1 MLLSGTFTMAVMYL
15 VLLCDSIV
23 AGYYIGEAGVAAIN
37 AITPLS
43 GVMMFFG
50 DIVSIGAST
59 IYARE
64 VGAMRKR
71 RADEIFG
78 QGLIVS
84 LAVGLLLAAAFYLI
98 RGVYFS
104 ANGTTGEILKYS
116 LEYYRFLPL
125 NAFLT
130 VFVYFLE
137 QMVYSDG
144 DELCNNICY
153 AFQIG
158 GNIVFSVILTKR
170 LGMTGNILGCVIGN
184 GLGILVC
191 FWHFFRK
198 SNTLHFVWHL
208 SFRDFLLTSRY
219 SIVDASLYL
228 CWGLMDYVMIGFV
241 SRHYGTPGLVAL
253 AMVNSLIE
261 FSAIMDGVGLAMQP
275 LISTYFGEKNHQ
287 LIKRVMKAGIKAALI
302 EGAVATVLIFG
313 FARQFCAL
321 FGVTGGAS
329 FAPSIAAV
337 QIVSLGLTFCSAAS
351 LMTSY
356 YMLIDHIGIAT
367 GFTCFQYGLLYVV
380 LPMLGSSL
388 WGINGVWA
396 GIAIAPVLTLIC
408 TLLFVA
414 LRFGRDNFPF
424 LLGSMRSEIVV
435 MDDVLTAESA
445 VDLPKHVRRCMLAHQ
460 YAPAK
465 ADNAAQVIGELVS
478 CMIQKNRHAKKKVL
492 IELSLF
498 FEDASVQIIERD
510 SGELFEFVASDAPGG
525 DMSDRTPDGQIEAQR
540 EGAYL
545 VTTGYNRNRIQY
557 SR

>member
-1 MLLSGTFTMAVMYL
+1 
-15 VLLCDSIV
+15 
-23 AGYYIGEAGVAAIN
+23 
-37 AITPLS
+37 
-43 GVMMFFG
+43 
-50 DIVSIGAST
+50 
-59 IYARE
+59 
-64 VGAMRKR
+64 
-71 RADEIFG
+71 
-78 QGLIVS
+78 
-84 LAVGLLLAAAFYLI
+84 
-98 RGVYFS
+98 
-104 ANGTTGEILKYS
+104 
-116 LEYYRFLPL
+116 
-125 NAFLT
+125 
-130 VFVYFLE
+130 
-137 QMVYSDG
+137 
-144 DELCNNICY
+144 
-153 AFQIG
+153 
-158 GNIVFSVILTKR
+158 
-170 LGMTGNILGCVIGN
+170 
-184 GLGILVC
+184 
-191 FWHFFRK
+191 
-198 SNTLHFVWHL
+198 
-208 SFRDFLLTSRY
+208 
-219 SIVDASLYL
+219 
-228 CWGLMDYVMIGFV
+228 
-241 SRHYGTPGLVAL
+241 
-253 AMVNSLIE
+253 
-261 FSAIMDGVGLAMQP
+261 
-275 LISTYFGEKNHQ
+275 
-287 LIKRVMKAGIKAALI
+287 MKAGIKAALI
-302 EGAVATVLIFG
+302 EGAVATALIFA

-337 QIVSLGLTFCSAAS
+337 QIVSLGFSFNSAAS

-408 TLLFVA
+408 ALLFVA